1 MPRRTRRP
9 APKTKSL
16 AQQQTD
22 FTSEGAPAPGK
33 VGIAA
38 PVTTDDAAATA
49 VRDKTPKPAT
59 DKT

>member
-1 MPRRTRRP
+1 MPRRTSRP
-9 APKTKSL
+9 APKTKNLSE
-16 AQQQTD
+16 QQTD

-38 PVTTDDAAATA
+38 PVTTDDAAAKVVTH
-49 VRDKTPKPAT
+49 KTRKPAT